1 MNIKYLFVKAEEFED
16 YRITANKQNRIHQFW
31 VSIIKEM
38 PTDIK
43 KEVKSKLT
51 DLRLK
56 GVEGKYSITGVK
68 PYQFITR
75 SGSEKLQ
82 AFLDKYAVFVE
93 ANTKE
98 TFKWKEDVKNLLTQK
113 GLE

>member
-1 MNIKYLFVKAEEFED
+1 MKYLFVKADEYED

-31 VSIIKEM
+31 VSIIRDM
-38 PTDIK
+38 PSKIK
-43 KEVKSKLT
+43 KEVKTKLT
-51 DLRLK
+51 DLKLK

-75 SGSEKLQ
+75 SGSPDLQ
-82 AFLDKYAVFVE
+82 DYLDQFAVFVE

-98 TFKWKEDVKNLLTQK
+98 AFKWKEDVHNLLKTK
-113 GLE
+113 GLVK